1 MTNLIKTDFS
11 RLFKKLSFWIC
22 LVIICGLSVFPL
34 VMQKYWATI
43 NNEEYTL
50 TAENYLLSTNIVFIP
65 LLIAIVAGIY
75 VVKDFSDHTV
85 RNKIVYG
92 YSRTSIYISNWMVSA
107 FVALFYF
114 FASIAVTLIVGT
126 PLLGINADMLFSG
139 ARIYYILISIP
150 HLLTYVSITLFFCM
164 LMQSAGGAII
174 GYMIHEIMGII
185 SSFTY
190 FMENEKLK
198 KFIEQFFPICQADII
213 MQGFDE
219 FLVMPSKTD
228 MFILPLYSMIIV
240 VFFTV
245 SGILLFRK
253 SNIK

>member
-11 RLFKKLSFWIC
+11 RLFRKLSFWVC

-34 VMQKYWATI
+34 ALQKYVDTI
-43 NNEEYTL
+43 SNAEYT
-50 TAENYLLSTNIVFIP
+50 AKVEDFLLSTNIIFIP

-75 VVKDFSDHTV
+75 VVKDFTDHTV

-92 YSRTSIYISNWMVSA
+92 YSRISIYISNWIVSA

-114 FASIAVTLIVGT
+114 FASIAVTLAVGI
-126 PLLGINADMLFSG
+126 PLLGTNTEVLFSEVS
-139 ARIYYILISIP
+139 IYYILISIP
-150 HLLTYVSITLFFCM
+150 HLLTYVSMTLFFCM
-164 LMQSAGGAII
+164 LMQSAGGAIV
-174 GYMIHEIMGII
+174 GYVINEIMGILG
-185 SSFTY
+185 SFTF

-198 KFIEQFFPICQADII
+198 KFIERFFPICQADII
-213 MQGFDE
+213 MQGYGIQE
-219 FLVMPSKTD
+219 LPSKSD
-228 MFILPLYSMIIV
+228 MFILPFYSLIIIV
-240 VFFTV
+240 LFTA

>member
-11 RLFKKLSFWIC
+11 RLFKKLSFWVC

-34 VMQKYWATI
+34 AMQKYWDTI

-92 YSRTSIYISNWMVSA
+92 YSRISIYISNWIVSA

-126 PLLGINADMLFSG
+126 PLLGINTDLLFSG
-139 ARIYYILISIP
+139 ASIYYILISIP

-174 GYMIHEIMGII
+174 GYVIHEIMGMMTI
-185 SSFTY
+185 FTY

-198 KFIEQFFPICQADII
+198 KFIDQFFPICQADII
-213 MQGFDE
+213 MQGFNE
-219 FLVMPSKTD
+219 FVLPSETD